1 MTEQKTIV
9 LDVKG
14 MTCQG
19 CVNAVTRILK
29 RKDPDALVSVDMGG
43 GLVTAETSAQAIG
56 LAEALTAGGYE
67 TKVAGAQL

>member
-1 MTEQKTIV
+1 MSETKSIV
-9 LDVKG
+9 IDVKG

-43 GLVTAETSAQAIG
+43 GLVTAETSAQAIE

>member
-1 MTEQKTIV
+1 MTEQNTIV

-19 CVNAVTRILK
+19 CVNAVTSILK

-43 GLVTAETSAQAIG
+43 GLVTAETCAQAIE

>member
-1 MTEQKTIV
+1 MSEQKTIV

-29 RKDPDALVSVDMGG
+29 RKDPDAQVSVDLGG
-43 GLVTAETSAQAIG
+43 GLVTAQTSAQAVE
-56 LAEALTAGGYE
+56 LAAALTAGGYE
-67 TKVAGAQL
+67 AKEAGAQG